1 MSINVLILSSGDD
14 TGAVGVSIKGAFDR
28 HSENVHVR
36 AVRNTDNYARHP
48 YDIQNWYNNK
58 SLVNSLYKK
67 ADIVHWMERFDGE
80 PTLWD
85 RDYNKPIVLH
95 HHGTTL
101 RDQPA
106 YYRTGVERKAIQLA
120 STVDLLR
127 YGADIRWMPNPY
139 NNEWLKS
146 FREPRPSGRNV
157 LELFHSPTNRA
168 IKGTSELIAITD
180 ASETI
185 NLEICEWTTWTEALT
200 RKGRADAYYDCPY
213 GMGNNAVEALGMGI
227 PVIAGLVDSE
237 WANEEVRQMM
247 LTHWGQLPFI
257 EHTRSNLSE
266 VLQEVT
272 LNEDLRREYK
282 QIGLNHFRN
291 FHDERIV
298 VKMLTEVYNE
308 LLQSR

>member
-1 MSINVLILSSGDD
+1 LIRVLILSPSDD

-28 HSENVHVR
+28 HSEDILVR

-48 YDIQNWYNNK
+48 YDVQNWFNNK
-58 SLVNSLYKK
+58 SLVNRLYEQ
-67 ADIVHWMERFDGE
+67 ADIVHWMEKFDGE
-80 PTLWD
+80 NTLFS

-95 HHGTTL
+95 HHGTLL
-101 RDQPA
+101 REQPA

-127 YGADIRWMPNPY
+127 WGRDIRWMPNPY

-146 FREPRPSGRNV
+146 FREPRPSGRSV

-168 IKGTSELIAITD
+168 IKGTAELIAATQG
-180 ASETI
+180 SETI
-185 NLEICEWTTWTEALT
+185 NLTVSEFKPWVENL
-200 RKGRADAYYDCPY
+200 RLKGYSDAYYDCPY
-213 GMGNNAVEALGMGI
+213 GLGNNAVEAMGMGI
-227 PVIAGLVDSE
+227 PVIAGMVDSE
-237 WANEEVRQMM
+237 WANPAVKAKMVEM
-247 LTHWGQLPFI
+247 WGQLPFI
-257 EHTRSNLSE
+257 EHTRDDLAE

-272 LNEDLRREYK
+272 LNEDLRRNYS

-291 FHDERIV
+291 FHDERVV
-298 VKMLTEVYNE
+298 VKMLTDVYNE